1 MIEKYYHASSY
12 DNYYSI
18 LDKGI
23 KTDRFGEIFLCK
35 KPEEAARFLVV
46 RGIKDIVA
54 FEIELDDSEV
64 KESFDHSETFFKCKA
79 YTLNRDIKA
88 DEILD
93 ITRWEVGS

>member
-12 DNYYSI
+12 DNCCSI

-64 KESFDHSETFFKCKA
+64 KESFDHSEAFFKCKA
-79 YTLNRDIKA
+79 YICNRDIKPY
-88 DEILD
+88 EILEVS
-93 ITRWEVGS
+93 RWVI